1 MFRGDCGRSLFS
13 TETSSCVLSIQ
24 TDASANMTRL
34 ALEQVTDFGDF
45 TKGKDLK
52 EFFKQAYSHISF
64 QNCLTDVRLSPDG
77 RHIHVIVRQPKSGL
91 MTYDKYQRAHLMQC
105 QKHVDLVL
113 TRNVP
118 IVDVLY
124 VPQSSKPE
132 DGASVLG
139 VIFENGK
146 VEFWK
151 FLECGSGWRLLQTVD
166 LCNSPRAKVVS
177 VSMCQ
182 NFIIWCEE
190 RPPSENSSAVC
201 SNFRF
206 CICKKT
212 VEVNNDGGVTLG
224 NVKIALH
231 NNPQYMT
238 VSSGDLVYLLP
249 DTQVKSLMGVS
260 KVFLAWSPEHDTFKV
275 HSASSCTLMKSSSKE
290 SDFKRLV
297 SDCIGLISTI
307 NPPDIRGFS
316 PTGCG
321 DLLLLLSTGWVCIMK
336 KDGSLCN
343 IYKLPDNCLS
353 ASGTQNSLNIYNDT
367 LALTIGRTLFLI
379 DTKCGLELERISLK
393 TEGLL
398 FINSQDSH
406 SPQMLS
412 ESGLFVVRQRP
423 KPAPTPSED
432 SSALLV
438 EAVFEEACKY
448 YQQRSLSSTQ
458 LTVEKLK
465 KGGMFQAPISLA
477 AILKDYLSN
486 QKTKPGEKHSSG
498 QERLM
503 SSLESELRS
512 LVLLEDIKTSMVKAS
527 EKDLENYCESLVQQE
542 ICRLLGGELEKE
554 NLQYLNGIFQQFP
567 TYSWHAIQSVLHL
580 KCNGEGSL
588 SSKAPAEL
596 WKIIVSPV
604 QPTAN
609 FAHCNGQQKHTTVNL
624 PVFELLCHSI
634 FKFQPSWLP
643 RFLELAQQQAGTSS
657 SSSWNYGVKESSE
670 SVPLYKRALAVLP
683 CKGTYQH
690 LEVEL
695 LLCSERPNAIMQA
708 LRILIEQGQ
717 WERVTQVAERFC
729 RQSPLLN
736 KEIFSAL
743 LCEVSQRRDL
753 DPYLDLLWT
762 LCPEDMTVTSIL
774 NTVLK
779 NIPGST
785 QNSGPFEAQGS
796 QVTIGLLKPLLRK
809 VLQRESKP
817 NQRYAD
823 ILQSPTIPPLTPPR
837 QPKGLSRKTERDAE
851 LQEAKQK
858 TSSGSRAGL
867 V

>member
-1 MFRGDCGRSLFS
+1 
-13 TETSSCVLSIQ
+13 
-24 TDASANMTRL
+24 MTLL

-52 EFFKQAYSHISF
+52 EFFKREYSNIST
-64 QNCLTDVRLSPDG
+64 QNCLSDVRLSPDG

-118 IVDVLY
+118 IVDVIY
-124 VPQSSKPE
+124 IPQSKP
-132 DGASVLG
+132 DDAASVLG

-151 FLECGSGWRLLQTVD
+151 FLESRSGWHLLQTVN

-190 RPPSENSSAVC
+190 RPPSENSSSVC

-212 VEVNNDGGVTLG
+212 VEVNEGGVSLG

-231 NNPQYMT
+231 NNPRYT
-238 VSSGDLVYLLP
+238 TISSGDLVYLLP
-249 DTQVKSLMGVS
+249 DMRENSSVGVS
-260 KVFLAWSPEHDTFKV
+260 KVFLVWSPEHDTFKV
-275 HSASSCTLMKSSSKE
+275 HSACSCTLMKSSSKE

-297 SDCIGLISTI
+297 TDFIGLLPTL
-307 NPPDIRGFS
+307 NPPDICGFS

-336 KDGSLCN
+336 RDGCLRN

-353 ASGTQNSLNIYNDT
+353 ASGTQNSLNMYSEV

-398 FINSQDSH
+398 FVNSLDSH

-412 ESGLFVVRQRP
+412 ETGLFVVTQTQ
-423 KPAPTPSED
+423 KPSPTHSED

-477 AILKDYLSN
+477 AILRDYLSN
-486 QKTKPGEKHSSG
+486 QKTKTGEKHSSG

-527 EKDLENYCESLVQQE
+527 EKDLANYCETLVQQE
-542 ICRLLGGELEKE
+542 ICRLLGGELERE
-554 NLQYLNGIFQQFP
+554 NLQYLNSIFQLFP
-567 TYSWHAIQSVLHL
+567 TYSWHAVQAVLHL
-580 KCNGEGSL
+580 RCNGEGSL

-596 WKIIVSPV
+596 WKIILSPV

-643 RFLELAQQQAGTSS
+643 RFLELAQQQMGTTSTSS
-657 SSSWNYGVKESSE
+657 WSYGAKESSE
-670 SVPLYKRALAVLP
+670 SLPLYKRALTVLP
-683 CKGTYQH
+683 CKGSNQH

-695 LLCSERPNAIMQA
+695 LLCSERPKAIMQA
-708 LRILIEQGQ
+708 LQILIEQSQ

-729 RQSPLLN
+729 RKSPLLN

-743 LCEVSQRRDL
+743 LCEVSQHRDL

-774 NTVLK
+774 NIVLK
-779 NIPGST
+779 NLPDSA
-785 QNSGPFEAQGS
+785 QNSGPFEAHGS

-809 VLQRESKP
+809 VLQRETKP
-817 NQRYAD
+817 SHRYAD
-823 ILQSPTIPPLTPPR
+823 ILHSPTVPPLTPPR
-837 QPKGLSRKTERDAE
+837 QPKGLSRDTEHKETKLR
-851 LQEAKQK
+851 
-858 TSSGSRAGL
+858 TSS
-867 V
+867 

>member
-1 MFRGDCGRSLFS
+1 MDDRWSKLKVFSRAVCFLFQ
-13 TETSSCVLSIQ
+13 I
-24 TDASANMTRL
+24 DASANMTRL

-52 EFFKQAYSHISF
+52 EFFKRAYSNISS
-64 QNCLTDVRLSPDG
+64 QNCLSDVRLSPDG

-91 MTYDKYQRAHLMQC
+91 MTYDKYQRAHPMQS
-105 QKHVDLVL
+105 QKHIDLVL

-118 IVDVLY
+118 IVDVIY
-124 VPQSSKPE
+124 IPQSKP
-132 DGASVLG
+132 DDAASVLG

-146 VEFWK
+146 AEFWK
-151 FLECGSGWRLLQTVD
+151 FLECRSGWHLLQTVD

-177 VSMCQ
+177 VSVCQ

-190 RPPSENSSAVC
+190 RPPSENSNSVC

-212 VEVNNDGGVTLG
+212 VEVNEGGVSLG

-231 NNPQYMT
+231 NNPRYT
-238 VSSGDLVYLLP
+238 TISSGDLVYLLP
-249 DTQVKSLMGVS
+249 DMRENSSLGFS
-260 KVFLAWSPEHDTFKV
+260 KVFIVWSPERDAFKV
-275 HSASSCTLMKSSSKE
+275 HSACSCTLMKSSSKE

-297 SDCIGLISTI
+297 TDFIGLLSTL
-307 NPPDIRGFS
+307 NPPDICGFS

-336 KDGSLCN
+336 RDGCLRN

-353 ASGTQNSLNIYNDT
+353 ASGTQNSLNMYNEI

-398 FINSQDSH
+398 FVNSLDSH

-412 ESGLFVVRQRP
+412 ETGLFVVTQRQ
-423 KPAPTPSED
+423 KPSPTHSED

-477 AILKDYLSN
+477 AILRDYLSN
-486 QKTKPGEKHSSG
+486 QKTKTVEKHSSG

-527 EKDLENYCESLVQQE
+527 EKDLENYCETLVQQE
-542 ICRLLGGELEKE
+542 ICRLLGGELERE
-554 NLQYLNGIFQQFP
+554 NLQYLNSIFQLFP
-567 TYSWHAIQSVLHL
+567 TYSWRAMQAVLHL
-580 KCNGEGSL
+580 RCNGEGSL

-596 WKIIVSPV
+596 WKIILSPV

-643 RFLELAQQQAGTSS
+643 RFLELAQQQMGTTRS
-657 SSSWNYGVKESSE
+657 YGVKESSE
-670 SVPLYKRALAVLP
+670 SLPLYKRALTVLP
-683 CKGTYQH
+683 CKETYQH

-695 LLCSERPNAIMQA
+695 LLCSERPKAIMQA
-708 LRILIEQGQ
+708 LRILIEQSQ

-729 RQSPLLN
+729 RKSQLLN
-736 KEIFSAL
+736 KEIFDAL
-743 LCEVSQRRDL
+743 LCEVSQHRDL

-774 NTVLK
+774 NIVLK
-779 NIPGST
+779 NLPDST
-785 QNSGPFEAQGS
+785 QNSGPFEVHGS

-809 VLQRESKP
+809 VLQRETKP
-817 NQRYAD
+817 SHRYAD

-837 QPKGLSRKTERDAE
+837 QPKGLFRDAE
-851 LQEAKQK
+851 NQETKQR
-858 TSSGSRAGL
+858 TSS
-867 V
+867 

>member
-1 MFRGDCGRSLFS
+1 
-13 TETSSCVLSIQ
+13 
-24 TDASANMTRL
+24 
-34 ALEQVTDFGDF
+34 
-45 TKGKDLK
+45 
-52 EFFKQAYSHISF
+52 
-64 QNCLTDVRLSPDG
+64 
-77 RHIHVIVRQPKSGL
+77 
-91 MTYDKYQRAHLMQC
+91 
-105 QKHVDLVL
+105 
-113 TRNVP
+113 
-118 IVDVLY
+118 
-124 VPQSSKPE
+124 
-132 DGASVLG
+132 
-139 VIFENGK
+139 
-146 VEFWK
+146 
-151 FLECGSGWRLLQTVD
+151 
-166 LCNSPRAKVVS
+166 
-177 VSMCQ
+177 
-182 NFIIWCEE
+182 
-190 RPPSENSSAVC
+190 
-201 SNFRF
+201 
-206 CICKKT
+206 
-212 VEVNNDGGVTLG
+212 
-224 NVKIALH
+224 
-231 NNPQYMT
+231 
-238 VSSGDLVYLLP
+238 
-249 DTQVKSLMGVS
+249 
-260 KVFLAWSPEHDTFKV
+260 
-275 HSASSCTLMKSSSKE
+275 
-290 SDFKRLV
+290 
-297 SDCIGLISTI
+297 
-307 NPPDIRGFS
+307 
-316 PTGCG
+316 
-321 DLLLLLSTGWVCIMK
+321 MK

-353 ASGTQNSLNIYNDT
+353 ASGTQTSLNIYNDT

-398 FINSQDSH
+398 FVNSHDSH

-412 ESGLFVVRQRP
+412 ESGLFVVTQKP
-423 KPAPTPSED
+423 KPALTPFED

-567 TYSWHAIQSVLHL
+567 TYSWHGIQSVLHL
-580 KCNGEGSL
+580 RCNGEGSL

-596 WKIIVSPV
+596 WKIILSPV

-609 FAHCNGQQKHTTVNL
+609 FAHCNGQQKHTAVNL

-643 RFLELAQQQAGTSS
+643 RFLELAQQQAGSSS
-657 SSSWNYGVKESSE
+657 SSSWTFGVKESSE
-670 SVPLYKRALAVLP
+670 SVPLYKRALTVLP

-736 KEIFSAL
+736 KEIFSTL
-743 LCEVSQRRDL
+743 LCEVSQHRDL

-796 QVTIGLLKPLLRK
+796 QVTIGLLKPLLQK

-837 QPKGLSRKTERDAE
+837 QPKGLFRNTDLNAE
-851 LQEAKQK
+851 LQEDKQK
-858 TSSGSRAGL
+858 TSSGSQVTSRTGL

>member
-1 MFRGDCGRSLFS
+1 
-13 TETSSCVLSIQ
+13 
-24 TDASANMTRL
+24 MTRL

-52 EFFKQAYSHISF
+52 EFFKRAYSNNSS
-64 QNCLTDVRLSPDG
+64 QNCLSNVRLSPDG

-91 MTYDKYQRAHLMQC
+91 MTYDKYQRAHPMQS
-105 QKHVDLVL
+105 QKHIDLVL

-118 IVDVLY
+118 IVDVIY
-124 VPQSSKPE
+124 IPQSKP
-132 DGASVLG
+132 DDAASVLG

-146 VEFWK
+146 AEFWK
-151 FLECGSGWRLLQTVD
+151 FLECRSGWHLLQTVD
-166 LCNSPRAKVVS
+166 LCNSPRANIVS
-177 VSMCQ
+177 VSVCQ
-182 NFIIWCEE
+182 NFIVWCEE
-190 RPPSENSSAVC
+190 RPPSESSNSVC

-212 VEVNNDGGVTLG
+212 VEVNEAGVSLG

-231 NNPQYMT
+231 NNPRYT
-238 VSSGDLVYLLP
+238 TISSGDLVYLLP
-249 DTQVKSLMGVS
+249 DMRENSSLCFS
-260 KVFLAWSPEHDTFKV
+260 KVFIVWSPERDTFKV
-275 HSASSCTLMKSSSKE
+275 HGACGCTLMKSSSKE

-297 SDCIGLISTI
+297 TDFIGLLSTL
-307 NPPDIRGFS
+307 NPPDICGFS

-321 DLLLLLSTGWVCIMK
+321 DLLLLLSTGWVCILK
-336 KDGSLCN
+336 RDGCLCN

-353 ASGTQNSLNIYNDT
+353 ASGTQNSLNMYDEI

-398 FINSQDSH
+398 FVNSLDSH

-412 ESGLFVVRQRP
+412 ETGLFVVTQKQ
-423 KPAPTPSED
+423 KPSPTHSED

-477 AILKDYLSN
+477 AILRDYLSN
-486 QKTKPGEKHSSG
+486 QKTKTGEKHSSG

-527 EKDLENYCESLVQQE
+527 EKDLEHYCETLVQQE
-542 ICRLLGGELEKE
+542 ICRLLGGELERE
-554 NLQYLNGIFQQFP
+554 NLQYLNSIFQLFP
-567 TYSWHAIQSVLHL
+567 TYSWHAIQAVLHL
-580 KCNGEGSL
+580 RCNGEGSL

-596 WKIIVSPV
+596 WKIILSPV

-609 FAHCNGQQKHTTVNL
+609 FAHCNGQQKHTAVNL

-643 RFLELAQQQAGTSS
+643 RFLELAQQQTGTTRS
-657 SSSWNYGVKESSE
+657 YGGKESSE
-670 SVPLYKRALAVLP
+670 SLPLYKRALTVLP
-683 CKGTYQH
+683 CKEANQH

-695 LLCSERPNAIMQA
+695 LLCSERPKAIMQA
-708 LRILIEQGQ
+708 LRILIEQRQ
-717 WERVTQVAERFC
+717 WERVTQVAEKFC
-729 RQSPLLN
+729 RKSPLLN
-736 KEIFSAL
+736 KEIFDAL
-743 LCEVSQRRDL
+743 LCEVSQHRDL

-774 NTVLK
+774 NIVLK
-779 NIPGST
+779 NLPDST
-785 QNSGPFEAQGS
+785 QNSGPFEAHGS

-809 VLQRESKP
+809 VLQRETKP
-817 NQRYAD
+817 SHRYAD

-837 QPKGLSRKTERDAE
+837 QPKGLSRDAE
-851 LQEAKQK
+851 HQEAEQR
-858 TSSGSRAGL
+858 TSS
-867 V
+867 

>member
-1 MFRGDCGRSLFS
+1 
-13 TETSSCVLSIQ
+13 
-24 TDASANMTRL
+24 MTRL

-52 EFFKQAYSHISF
+52 EFLKQAYSNISS
-64 QNCLTDVRLSPDG
+64 QNCLSDVRLSPDG

-91 MTYDKYQRAHLMQC
+91 MTYDKYQRAHLLQC
-105 QKHVDLVL
+105 QKHIDLVL

-212 VEVNNDGGVTLG
+212 VEVNNEGGVSLG

-260 KVFLAWSPEHDTFKV
+260 KVFLAWSPEHDTFNV

-321 DLLLLLSTGWVCIMK
+321 DLLLLLSTGWVCVMK

-353 ASGTQNSLNIYNDT
+353 ASGTQTSLNIYNDT

-398 FINSQDSH
+398 FVNSHDSH

-412 ESGLFVVRQRP
+412 ESGLFVVTQKP
-423 KPAPTPSED
+423 KPALTPFED

-567 TYSWHAIQSVLHL
+567 TYSWHGIQSVLHL
-580 KCNGEGSL
+580 RCNGEGSL

-596 WKIIVSPV
+596 WKIILSPV

-609 FAHCNGQQKHTTVNL
+609 FAHCNGQQKHTAVNL

-643 RFLELAQQQAGTSS
+643 RFLELAQQQAGSSS
-657 SSSWNYGVKESSE
+657 SSSWTFGVKESSE
-670 SVPLYKRALAVLP
+670 SVPLYKRALTVLP

-736 KEIFSAL
+736 KEIFSTL
-743 LCEVSQRRDL
+743 LCEVSQHRDL

-785 QNSGPFEAQGS
+785 KNSGPFEAQGS
-796 QVTIGLLKPLLRK
+796 QVTIGLLKPLLQK

-837 QPKGLSRKTERDAE
+837 QPKGLFRNTDLNAE
-851 LQEAKQK
+851 LQEDKQK
-858 TSSGSRAGL
+858 TSSGSQVTSRTGL

>member
-1 MFRGDCGRSLFS
+1 VKR
-13 TETSSCVLSIQ
+13 
-24 TDASANMTRL
+24 
-34 ALEQVTDFGDF
+34 
-45 TKGKDLK
+45 
-52 EFFKQAYSHISF
+52 AYSNISS
-64 QNCLTDVRLSPDG
+64 QNCLSDVRLSPDG
-77 RHIHVIVRQPKSGL
+77 RHIHVIVREPKSGL
-91 MTYDKYQRAHLMQC
+91 MTYDKYQRPHLIQC
-105 QKHVDLVL
+105 QKHNDLVL
-113 TRNVP
+113 SGNVP
-118 IVDVLY
+118 VVDVIY
-124 VPQSSKPE
+124 VPQSKPE

-139 VIFENGK
+139 VIFENGR

-151 FLECGSGWRLLQTVD
+151 FLECRSGWHLLQTVD
-166 LCNSPRAKVVS
+166 LCNSPRAKVSS
-177 VSMCQ
+177 VCMGQ

-190 RPPSENSSAVC
+190 RPPSENSNSVC

-212 VEVNNDGGVTLG
+212 IEVHEGGVSLG

-231 NNPQYMT
+231 NNPRYTT

-249 DTQVKSLMGVS
+249 DMRENSSMGVL

-275 HSASSCTLMKSSSKE
+275 HSACSCTIMKSSSKE

-297 SDCIGLISTI
+297 ADCIGLLSTI
-307 NPPDIRGFS
+307 NPSDICGFS

-321 DLLLLLSTGWVCIMK
+321 DLLLLLSTGWVCIIK
-336 KDGSLCN
+336 RDGSLHH

-353 ASGTQNSLNIYNDT
+353 ASGTQNSLKIYNEI
-367 LALTIGRTLFLI
+367 LALTIGKTLFLI

-398 FINSQDSH
+398 FINTLDSH

-412 ESGLFVVRQRP
+412 ETGLFVVTQKP
-423 KPAPTPSED
+423 KPSPTLSED

-477 AILKDYLSN
+477 AILRDYLS
-486 QKTKPGEKHSSG
+486 

-512 LVLLEDIKTSMVKAS
+512 LILLEDIKTSMVKAS

-542 ICRLLGGELEKE
+542 ICRLLSGELERE
-554 NLQYLNGIFQQFP
+554 NLQYLNSIFHLFP
-567 TYSWHAIQSVLHL
+567 TYSWHAIQAVLHL
-580 KCNGEGSL
+580 RSNGEGLL
-588 SSKAPAEL
+588 SSKVPVEL
-596 WKIIVSPV
+596 WKIILSPV

-609 FAHCNGQQKHTTVNL
+609 FAHCNGQQKHTTV
-624 PVFELLCHSI
+624 PVFELLCQSI

-643 RFLELAQQQAGTSS
+643 RFLELAQQQSGGSS
-657 SSSWNYGVKESSE
+657 KSSWGYSMKESSE
-670 SVPLYKRALAVLP
+670 SLPLYKRALTVLP

-695 LLCSERPNAIMQA
+695 LLCSERPKAIMQA
-708 LRILIEQGQ
+708 LRILIKQSQ
-717 WERVTQVAERFC
+717 WEQVAQVAERFC

-736 KEIFSAL
+736 KEIFIAL
-743 LCEVSQRRDL
+743 LCEVSQHRDL

-774 NTVLK
+774 NIVLK
-779 NIPGST
+779 NLPDSV
-785 QNSGPFEAQGS
+785 QNSDPFEAHGR

-809 VLQRESKP
+809 VLQRETKP
-817 NQRYAD
+817 SQRYAD
-823 ILQSPTIPPLTPPR
+823 ILQSPTVPPLTPPR
-837 QPKGLSRKTERDAE
+837 QPKGLFRYSDHT
-851 LQEAKQK
+851 
-858 TSSGSRAGL
+858 GL
-867 V
+867 EQHEGE

>member
-1 MFRGDCGRSLFS
+1 
-13 TETSSCVLSIQ
+13 
-24 TDASANMTRL
+24 MTRL

-45 TKGKDLK
+45 TKGKNLK
-52 EFFKQAYSHISF
+52 EFFKQAYSNISS
-64 QNCLTDVRLSPDG
+64 QNCLSDVRLSPDG

-91 MTYDKYQRAHLMQC
+91 MTHDKYQRAHLMQC

-113 TRNVP
+113 TGNVP
-118 IVDVLY
+118 IVDVIY
-124 VPQSSKPE
+124 IPQSKPE

-139 VIFENGK
+139 VIFENGR

-151 FLECGSGWRLLQTVD
+151 FLECRSGWHLLQTVD
-166 LCNSPRAKVVS
+166 LCKSPRAKVIS
-177 VSMCQ
+177 VCMCQ

-190 RPPSENSSAVC
+190 RPPSENSNSVS
-201 SNFRF
+201 SNLRF

-212 VEVNNDGGVTLG
+212 IEVNEGGVSLG

-231 NNPQYMT
+231 NNPQYT
-238 VSSGDLVYLLP
+238 IISSGDLVYLLP
-249 DTQVKSLMGVS
+249 DMRENRVS
-260 KVFLAWSPEHDTFKV
+260 CKVFLAWSPEHDSFKV
-275 HSASSCTLMKSSSKE
+275 HSACSCTLMKSSSKE

-297 SDCIGLISTI
+297 TDCIGLLFTI
-307 NPPDIRGFS
+307 NPPDICGFS

-336 KDGSLCN
+336 RDGSLHN

-353 ASGTQNSLNIYNDT
+353 ASGSQNSLNIYNEI

-398 FINSQDSH
+398 FVNTLDSH

-412 ESGLFVVRQRP
+412 ETGLFVVIQNM
-423 KPAPTPSED
+423 KPSPMLSED
-432 SSALLV
+432 SSVLLV

-465 KGGMFQAPISLA
+465 NGGMFQAPISLA
-477 AILKDYLSN
+477 AILRDYLS
-486 QKTKPGEKHSSG
+486 

-512 LVLLEDIKTSMVKAS
+512 LVLLEDIKTSVVKAS
-527 EKDLENYCESLVQQE
+527 EKDLENHCESLVQQE
-542 ICRLLGGELEKE
+542 ICRLLSGELERE
-554 NLQYLNGIFQQFP
+554 NLQYLNSIFHLFP
-567 TYSWHAIQSVLHL
+567 TYSWHAMQAVLHL
-580 KCNGEGSL
+580 RCNGEGLL

-596 WKIIVSPV
+596 WKIILSPV

-609 FAHCNGQQKHTTVNL
+609 LAHCNGQQKHTAV

-643 RFLELAQQQAGTSS
+643 RILELAQQQSGGSS
-657 SSSWNYGVKESSE
+657 KSSWGYGMKESSE
-670 SVPLYKRALAVLP
+670 SLPLYKRALTVLP
-683 CKGTYQH
+683 CNGTYQH
-690 LEVEL
+690 LKVEL
-695 LLCSERPNAIMQA
+695 LLCSERPKAIMQA
-708 LRILIEQGQ
+708 LQILIKQGQ
-717 WERVTQVAERFC
+717 WEQVAQAAERFC

-743 LCEVSQRRDL
+743 LCEVSQHRDL

-774 NTVLK
+774 NIVLK
-779 NIPGST
+779 DLPDLT
-785 QNSGPFEAQGS
+785 QNSRPFEAHGS
-796 QVTIGLLKPLLRK
+796 QVTIRLLKPLLRK
-809 VLQRESKP
+809 VLQRETKP
-817 NQRYAD
+817 SQRYAD
-823 ILQSPTIPPLTPPR
+823 ILQSPTVPPLTPPR
-837 QPKGLSRKTERDAE
+837 QPKGLFRDPRID
-851 LQEAKQK
+851 LF
-858 TSSGSRAGL
+858 RYL
-867 V
+867 F